1 MDNRALSFLGLAK
14 RANKLTV
21 GCDSVVKSMADKK
34 SRLVIMASDI
44 SNNTKK
50 VILKNAKAYN
60 VHTIIVK
67 ADKNELGSA
76 VGRLAAVVSVDDE
89 GFARSLKLKLADDK
103 EECQYDD

>member
-1 MDNRALSFLGLAK
+1 MDSKALGFLGLAK
-14 RANKLTV
+14 RANKITV
-21 GCDSVVKSMADKK
+21 GCDSAVESMAGGK

-76 VGRLAAVVSVDDE
+76 VGRLAAVISVDDE
-89 GFARSLKLKLADDK
+89 GFARGLRLRLADDK